1 MTSWLGSTGR
11 RAVVA
16 GAGGIRAC
24 LAGALA
30 DAGANVAVLDVDE
43 TRLAAVA
50 SSRDAGRGGVVTV
63 AADLTSASSCR
74 DAMDQASERLGG
86 LDVFIHAVGM
96 NDRRPVL
103 DTPDEVWE
111 RIIAINLSSG
121 FWLGRA
127 AGAAMVANG
136 HGRIV
141 YLSSVSAL
149 LAHKD
154 HSPYA
159 ASKGGLNQLMR
170 VMAREWAPH
179 GVTVNAI
186 APGYIETSLTAAYL
200 AKPGMRQSMEDLVPA
215 GRLGTPADLTG
226 PALFLCSDRSAFVT
240 GQVLF
245 IDGGRTLV

>member
-1 MTSWLGSTGR
+1 
-11 RAVVA
+11 
-16 GAGGIRAC
+16 
-24 LAGALA
+24 
-30 DAGANVAVLDVDE
+30 
-43 TRLAAVA
+43 
-50 SSRDAGRGGVVTV
+50 
-63 AADLTSASSCR
+63 
-74 DAMDQASERLGG
+74 
-86 LDVFIHAVGM
+86 
-96 NDRRPVL
+96 
-103 DTPDEVWE
+103 
-111 RIIAINLSSG
+111 
-121 FWLGRA
+121 
-127 AGAAMVANG
+127 VANG

-159 ASKGGLNQLMR
+159 ASKGGINQLMR